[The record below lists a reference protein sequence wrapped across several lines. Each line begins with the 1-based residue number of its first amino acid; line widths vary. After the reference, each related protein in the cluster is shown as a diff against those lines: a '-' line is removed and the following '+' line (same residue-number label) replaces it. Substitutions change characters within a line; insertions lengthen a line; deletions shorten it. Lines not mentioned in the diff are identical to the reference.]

1 MQSENGAT
9 HTVIRGMTGALVTPQ
24 GDPVP
29 PQAVVA
35 RLKEYNAQ
43 RGTRYQIAW
52 VKGAWG
58 ASYFGLKDQWA
69 ERDPRR
75 EEIQRGARDPGSDF
89 DLLTMFPPECP
100 ADNMIAWLESQF
112 GRVYTDPVGEAA
124 KRVDEAQR
132 HYDEVMQGHVNAAVD
147 TGTER
152 ILSETNHSR
161 EVRAGAA
168 TAHPMVPGADFT
180 EPKRLIAKPEPA
192 GA

>member
-35 RLKEYNAQ
+35 RLAEYNRQ
-43 RGTRYQIAW
+43 RGTRYKIDW

-58 ASYFGLKDQWA
+58 TSYFGLKEQWA
-69 ERDPRR
+69 DRDARR
-75 EEIQRGARDPGSDF
+75 EEIQRGSRDPGTDF
-89 DLLTMFPPECP
+89 DLVTTFPQECQP
-100 ADNMIAWLESQF
+100 DEMMSWVENKF
-112 GRVYTDPVGEAA
+112 GRIYTDPVGEAQ
-124 KRVDEAQR
+124 KRMDAAQK
-132 HYDEVMQGHVNAAVD
+132 HYDEVMQGHVNTAVD

-161 EVRAGAA
+161 EVRAGHA
-168 TAHPMVPGADFT
+168 TAHPMVPGADLT
-180 EPKRLIAKPEPA
+180 PREPKRLMPKPA
-192 GA
+192 GV